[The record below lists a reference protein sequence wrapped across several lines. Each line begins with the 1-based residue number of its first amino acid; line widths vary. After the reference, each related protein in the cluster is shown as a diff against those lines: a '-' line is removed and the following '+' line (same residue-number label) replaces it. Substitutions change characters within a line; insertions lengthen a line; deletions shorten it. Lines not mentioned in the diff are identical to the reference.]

1 MPKSVFSRGVRAGLA
16 AGAMLALA
24 APASA
29 TLIIEPVF
37 NFYPGTGPAENVVGL
52 YLPDFINP
60 ATGEPFL
67 TADRPGKTVT
77 YPAGY
82 PADPL
87 LADALR
93 FYNNTKYVITGFTL
107 SLVGTAIEPEPFNFT
122 IERDPNVDAFFD
134 DANGDGMVGLSDI
147 FPVVEILNGGRT
159 IRFSGGSIPVGAR
172 FTDYNFA
179 TTTDGEPFLAAVDAS
194 FQGYVVPEP
203 PSWAM
208 LMAGFGVV
216 GLAARRRRGLSVRA
230 RA

>member
-1 MPKSVFSRGVRAGLA
+1 MRKSVLSLAVRAGLA
-16 AGAMLALA
+16 AGAALAVA

-29 TLIIEPVF
+29 TLLLEPVF
-37 NFYPGTGPAENVVGL
+37 NAYPGTGPADNVVGL

-67 TADRPGKTVT
+67 TADRPGMIVT

-87 LADALR
+87 LADTLR

-107 SLVGTAIEPEPFNFT
+107 SLVGTALEPEPFNFT
-122 IERDPNVDAFFD
+122 VVRDPNVDAFFD
-134 DANGDGMVGLSDI
+134 DANGDGFVGLSDI
-147 FPVVEILNGGRT
+147 FPMVEILNEGRT
-159 IRFSGGSIPVGAR
+159 IRFSGGSIPVGGR

-179 TTTDGEPFLAAVDAS
+179 TTTDGEPFLAAIDAS
-194 FQGYVVPEP
+194 FEGYVVPEP
-203 PSWAM
+203 PAWAM
-208 LMAGFGVV
+208 LMAGFGAI

-230 RA
+230 SV